1 MSTSYFFLA
10 PLLAAVGNSA
20 LAAIVLRRDPR
31 NELNRI
37 FAFATTMVVFW
48 NLNIFIYSAVS
59 HVATA
64 FYWSRVFRVGT
75 LMMPV
80 TAMHFFFV
88 FSERRPVWVR
98 RFLVLAYTVACA
110 LILLN
115 AGDLLV
121 SHLHHYE
128 SGFYFVGTRLYPLYT
143 SLAFVCAVVTF
154 YLLIS
159 EFVRSTSP
167 RKRLQAKLW
176 LFATSVAI
184 PFALTNLLRVPSAY
198 IPPLGNL
205 ANTVYVSVLAYG
217 ILRYRL
223 MDVDLAVTEG
233 LAYAAV
239 SLIVIGPAFALVLWL
254 EERSFGRIQVDFSVV
269 LLLLFVVMVAL
280 FPPLRLKAQSR
291 ILRSLFQEKHEYR
304 AALNAFSHSIVR
316 IIEREKLIQQMAT
329 TLHQALRLEGAAV
342 LLLDEAKHEYTVA
355 ASVGQPLMV
364 SELAEDHDLVLS
376 LRRRHQA
383 VLRDELEASSDPRER
398 VNAVAACRMLACEVC
413 VPLTIGGKLIG
424 FVSLGRKHNLRAF
437 SMQDL
442 VLLEAVAAE
451 VSVALENA
459 RLYEE
464 LKRSQD
470 IIRRADRLS
479 ALGTLAAGIA
489 HEVRNPLVSIQT
501 FFQLAPERL
510 HDEEFFTTFLSMT
523 ANEVKRISNL
533 ITELLSFARAPTRSL
548 GAISV
553 NDVAER
559 VVTLL
564 EPEARKHKLTLTRAL
579 SADVPLVYADA
590 DQIKQVL
597 INLVL
602 NAIQATPAG
611 GWISVVSR
619 GIQYQG
625 ATFGRLEI
633 RDTGRGIAEERL
645 GDIFNPFFTTKDRGT
660 GLGLTIAHRI
670 VTEHGGFLRVE
681 STEGRGSSFSVDLPG
696 FSSESAYPAPVPEDA
711 HVRTAS

>member
-10 PLLAAVGNSA
+10 PLLAALGNSA
-20 LAAIVLRRDPR
+20 LAVVVLRRDHR
-31 NELNRI
+31 DEINRI
-37 FAFATTMVVFW
+37 FAFATVMVVFW
-48 NLNIFIYSAVS
+48 NLNIFVFSAS
-59 HVATA
+59 SNFATA

-75 LMMPV
+75 LMLPV
-80 TAMHFFFV
+80 AVTHFFFV
-88 FSERRPVWVR
+88 FSEMRSVWVR
-98 RFLVLAYTVACA
+98 RFLLLAYTVASC

-121 SHLHHYE
+121 SDLRHYQ
-128 SGFYFVGTRLYPLYT
+128 SGFYFVGTRLYRVYT
-143 SLAFVCAVVTF
+143 LLAFVCAAVTF

-159 EFVRSTSP
+159 EYVRATSP

-176 LFATSVAI
+176 LFTASVGV
-184 PFALTNLLRVPSAY
+184 PFALTNLILVPSTR

-205 ANTVYVSVLAYG
+205 ANLYVGVLAYG
-217 ILRYRL
+217 ILRHRL
-223 MDVDLAVTEG
+223 MDVDLVLTKG

-239 SLIVIGPAFALVLWL
+239 SLIVIAPASALVLWL
-254 EERSFGRIQVDFSVV
+254 ERLSFGRIQVDFSVV
-269 LLLLFVVMVAL
+269 LLLIFVAMVAL
-280 FPPLRLKAQSR
+280 FRPLRLRAQSR
-291 ILRSLFQEKHEYR
+291 IQRSFFREKHQYR
-304 AALNAFSHSIVR
+304 AALNAFSHSILR
-316 IIEREKLIQQMAT
+316 IIERDKLIHEIAA
-329 TLHQALRLEGAAV
+329 TLHATLKLEGAAV
-342 LLLDEAKHEYTVA
+342 LLLDEAKHEYTVSA
-355 ASVGQPLMV
+355 AVGQPLMM
-364 SELAEDHDLVLS
+364 SGIGEDHDLVRS
-376 LRRRHQA
+376 LRHRQQA
-383 VLRDELEASSDPRER
+383 VLRDELEASSDPGER
-398 VNAVAACRMLACEVC
+398 VGAAAACRTLACEVC

-424 FVSLGRKHNLRAF
+424 FVSLGRKRDLDGF
-437 SMQDL
+437 STQDL

-451 VSVALENA
+451 ASIALENA
-459 RLYEE
+459 RLYQE

-533 ITELLSFARAPTRSL
+533 ITELLSFARSPTRSL

-553 NDVAER
+553 NEVAER
-559 VVTLL
+559 VMTLL
-564 EPEARKHKLTLTRAL
+564 EPETRKHELTLTRAL

-602 NAIQATPAG
+602 NAIQATPPG
-611 GWISVVSR
+611 GKIWVTSR
-619 GIQYQG
+619 AVQDQG
-625 ATFGRLEI
+625 ETFGRLEI
-633 RDTGRGIAEERL
+633 RDDGRGIPEERL
-645 GDIFNPFFTTKDRGT
+645 TDIFNPFFTTKDKGT

-670 VTEHGGFLRVE
+670 VTEHGGFIRVE
-681 STEGRGSSFSVDLPG
+681 SKEGRGSSFSVDLPG
-696 FSSESAYPAPVPEDA
+696 VSSENAYPAPLPEDTRA
-711 HVRTAS
+711 RTAS